1 MILTPGHV
9 ALLAT
14 IAGPACAVVWD
25 PRTNNWTPADSTV
38 PFSSTITR
46 DLDELRNA
54 GLIQVGDPQPGIV
67 LLPVTATPAGLA
79 VLGHPVP

>member
-25 PRTNNWTPADSTV
+25 PRADLWTPVDSSV
-38 PFSSTITR
+38 PFSPTICR
-46 DLDELRNA
+46 DLDDLRDA
-54 GLIQVGDPQPGIV
+54 DLIQVVTPQPGRV

-79 VLGHPVP
+79 ALGHPAP